1 MKARRTDRRM
11 AIPFEEIEANMVTNG
26 TASTRYSRKD
36 VFISEQEASARAA
49 LGMMIMGAIS
59 LIFICFAIWACFYA
73 IGKAEAH
80 SGHIYAKSEMTKAEV
95 KALNIVQAKGERHAR

>member
-1 MKARRTDRRM
+1 MKAQRTDRRM
-11 AIPFEEIEANMVTNG
+11 AIPFEEIKANLTSNG

-36 VFISEQEASARAA
+36 TFISEQEADARSALA
-49 LGMMIMGAIS
+49 MMIMGAIS

-80 SGHIYAKSEMTKAEV
+80 SGHIYAKSEMTKAEI
-95 KALNIVQAKGERHAR
+95 KALNVMPAKGERHAR